1 MKKVGKTDVSV
12 IMPVYNTE
20 PYLREALDSL
30 LKQTNPNIEII
41 CVDDGS
47 TDASA
52 SILKEYTEKDPR
64 VQILRQNHQ
73 GAGAARNLGMESA
86 QGEYLL
92 FLDADDFFT
101 DTLVEEI
108 AKKGNKTN
116 ADVILFGARKYDDL
130 TGRSE
135 HVPRYLWRKLLP
147 VQEVF
152 SRKTMEGEL
161 FTLTTPAPWNKSFRR
176 EYIQEQKL
184 KFQNLPNSNDVYF
197 TLTALGAA

>member
-1 MKKVGKTDVSV
+1 M
-12 IMPVYNTE
+12 
-20 PYLREALDSL
+20 
-30 LKQTNPNIEII
+30 
-41 CVDDGS
+41 
-47 TDASA
+47 
-52 SILKEYTEKDPR
+52 
-64 VQILRQNHQ
+64 
-73 GAGAARNLGMESA
+73 
-86 QGEYLL
+86 
-92 FLDADDFFT
+92 
-101 DTLVEEI
+101 EEI

-197 TLTALGAA
+197 TLTALGAAERVEACRTERIRTRFVFLKRMNRFIKS

>member
-64 VQILRQNHQ
+64 VQILRQDHQ
-73 GAGAARNLGMESA
+73 GAEQHGIWEWRVRKANICCFWMQMIFSQIHLWKRLP
-86 QGEYLL
+86 
-92 FLDADDFFT
+92 
-101 DTLVEEI
+101 
-108 AKKGNKTN
+108 KK
-116 ADVILFGARKYDDL
+116 VIKQMR
-130 TGRSE
+130 T
-135 HVPRYLWRKLLP
+135 
-147 VQEVF
+147 
-152 SRKTMEGEL
+152 
-161 FTLTTPAPWNKSFRR
+161 
-176 EYIQEQKL
+176 
-184 KFQNLPNSNDVYF
+184 
-197 TLTALGAA
+197 

>member
-92 FLDADDFFT
+92 FLDADDFFA

-116 ADVILFGARKYDDL
+116 AEKDHGGGIVYTDNTCSVEQVFPARIYSGAE
-130 TGRSE
+130 T
-135 HVPRYLWRKLLP
+135 
-147 VQEVF
+147 
-152 SRKTMEGEL
+152 
-161 FTLTTPAPWNKSFRR
+161 
-176 EYIQEQKL
+176 
-184 KFQNLPNSNDVYF
+184 
-197 TLTALGAA
+197 